1 MCLSESWLDSSLSCH
16 YSHAG
21 QSFTLYIG
29 LCPSMPFC
37 QKMFLYT
44 LTNDQA
50 LMCMRELVF
59 FFCFF
64 FLFCFKP
71 KKKKTECLPSEMF

>member
-1 MCLSESWLDSSLSCH
+1 MFLSESWLDSSLSCH

-44 LTNDQA
+44 LTIDQA

-59 FFCFF
+59 FFCL
-64 FLFCFKP
+64 FLNQKQ
-71 KKKKTECLPSEMF
+71 KTKKKTECLPSEMF